1 MAEVCA
7 AVWFTATV
15 CLQQQSSAKKVCK
28 KLRRNARVF
37 FFFRLILVAL
47 LFRSQRV
54 LYLSSMYQRLAATSR
69 GALLLHTLKIS
80 SRNTAPMHIF
90 EISGDEKNVKLT
102 RASYSQIPPA
112 TTNRRTHTVR
122 RDGPSLW
129 SYAQVGP
136 YCCAATTPHQV
147 EEGLASA
154 LQHVA
159 PLGVGA
165 WHREVAEEGCQ
176 RSEARI
182 PAAVLGAES

>member
-7 AVWFTATV
+7 AVWFTAKV

-28 KLRRNARVF
+28 KLRRDARVF
-37 FFFRLILVAL
+37 FFFRLIFVAL

-90 EISGDEKNVKLT
+90 EISGDEKNVELT

-165 WHREVAEEGCQ
+165 WHREVAEEGIP
-176 RSEARI
+176 RSE
-182 PAAVLGAES
+182 V